1 MPVTRR
7 WLPIAAVLVAVASLL
22 VSLVLAGEEPAPYVI
37 TAINY
42 HFHDAHPTFPIA
54 PGRDLVVKNASQNL
68 HNVTIPALNYSE
80 DVKPGEQLVIQDIA
94 SQFGAPGRYTFV
106 CLYHQ
111 DRGMSGTLII
121 AGG

>member
-1 MPVTRR
+1 M
-7 WLPIAAVLVAVASLL
+7 IAALAAVAGLAL
-22 VSLVLAGEEPAPYVI
+22 GLVLGGEEPAPYVI

-42 HFHDAHPTFPIA
+42 HFHDAHPTFPIG
-54 PGRDLVVKNASQNL
+54 PGRDLVVKNASQNI

-80 DVKPGEQLVIQDIA
+80 DVRPGGRLVISDIA
-94 SQFGAPGRYTFV
+94 SRFAAPGRYTFV

-111 DRGMSGTLII
+111 DRGMQGTLII